1 MKLSTILKKSRPA
14 IRLTCEEQHINLF
27 LVHVITFNTVRELKI
42 LILSSFLT
50 HLPSLIL
57 LICFLLLSLT
67 FYCSFLF
74 FFLCFFFSGEKIG
87 LRFPQKYIHIIHIY
101 PSTDIGEKSNRALP
115 SLKGGGYIT
124 GGLICTV
131 K

>member
-14 IRLTCEEQHINLF
+14 IWLTCEEQHINLF

-67 FYCSFLF
+67 SYCSFLF
-74 FFLCFFFSGEKIG
+74 SFFFFCEKIG
-87 LRFPQKYIHIIHIY
+87 LRFPQKYTHIIHIY